1 MGRGQGYMAY
11 SIEIFGAPIISET
24 GAIKFDVQLKLKVLA
39 LGWPITP

>member
-24 GAIKFDVQLKLKVLA
+24 RAIKFDVQLKVLA